1 VKLQHILTY
10 TRITRIA
17 MTFIINGL
25 FLQRGKETLNEKGLP
40 SVSMSTNSSRASS
53 TISASLPDPDLG
65 GKMH

>member
-1 VKLQHILTY
+1 
-10 TRITRIA
+10 

-40 SVSMSTNSSRASS
+40 CVSMSTNSSRASS